1 MTTISKWIE
10 AFLEFKNE
18 ASATRKFA
26 LFAVAIITIGLISL
40 AVTGVIATAD
50 WGWVSLLPII
60 GTIIAIGGSEILA
73 SVAFIRA
80 IQAPTLKRKIAG
92 YLIFIGL
99 AAVGVHNAERGVRVV
114 WPALYE
120 KSSAELAARASL
132 AGEEASLMG
141 EAAKVA
147 VDNSGAELERVRTE
161 IASLKAEQTMLSA
174 QSPEG
179 IAKAQSHLQAIG
191 LYFGREDGISDVKT
205 ESARRQRG
213 EQIAEELKVLKARED
228 GFMTGVASPVQSA
241 TTDKRILEIEMKA
254 AADAIMWAVFWV
266 VFMLITWE
274 GARSLGLWALITD
287 VTGKNVDDDRRRANE
302 LAEEE
307 HANRLAEL
315 RAQRLKPPPEPIPVP
330 EPIVAAPEPAPEPPP
345 VSHPEPVEAVAEPA
359 APIPPPEPELTDAQR
374 RSRAGGLGA
383 GQAKAAARAK
393 AERLILVPSLVERD
407 AEIAA
412 AKVAAQ

>member
-1 MTTISKWIE
+1 MQNISKWLE
-10 AFLEFKNE
+10 SFLEFKNE
-18 ASATRKFA
+18 SSGTRKFA
-26 LFAVAIITIGLISL
+26 LFSVAIITIGLISL
-40 AVTGVIATAD
+40 AVTGVIATAA
-50 WGWVSLLPII
+50 WSGVSLLPII
-60 GTIIAIGGSEILA
+60 GTIIAITGSEILA

-120 KSSAELAARASL
+120 TSSTELAARASL
-132 AGEEASLMG
+132 AGEEAALMG
-141 EAAKVA
+141 EAAKSA
-147 VDNSGAELERVRTE
+147 VSNSGAELERVRTD
-161 IASLKAEQTMLSA
+161 IAALKAEQTMLSA

-241 TTDKRILEIEMKA
+241 TTDRRILEIEMKA
-254 AADAIMWAVFWV
+254 AADAIFWGVFWV
-266 VFMLITWE
+266 VFMLVTWE
-274 GARSLGLWALITD
+274 GARSLGLWALITEVMGKD
-287 VTGKNVDDDRRRANE
+287 VQRQRDRQSELDD
-302 LAEEE
+302 EE
-307 HANRLAEL
+307 HKNRLAEL
-315 RAQRLKPPPEPIPVP
+315 RAKRVKEPEAAPPT
-330 EPIVAAPEPAPEPPP
+330 PEPAPAPI
-345 VSHPEPVEAVAEPA
+345 SEPVASPIAAEAPT
-359 APIPPPEPELTDAQR
+359 PPPEPELTDAQR
-374 RSRAGGLGA
+374 KARAGGLGS

-393 AERLILVPSLVERD
+393 NERLILVGDWEERD
-407 AEIAA
+407 AELAAARIAA
-412 AKVAAQ
+412 Q